1 MEDDEEEEEAVVVVA
16 AACECC
22 GFTQECTAPYMAGVR
37 ARYGGRWICGLCRD
51 AVGEELG
58 RADPPITPGEA
69 LDRHAAVCG
78 ARRASAPPSPEENAG
93 DLIAA
98 VRVLLLR
105 RLGSLS
111 SSPPPPG
118 RRVRST
124 PSSPRRGGAADVPDA
139 VAVAATAGVTL
150 ARTGSCFAALLE

>member
-1 MEDDEEEEEAVVVVA
+1 MEEVGGAEEVEEAAAVVVA

-22 GFTQECTAPYMAGVR
+22 GFTQECTAPYMAEVR
-37 ARYGGRWICGLCRD
+37 ARYGGRWICGLCGD
-51 AVGEELG
+51 AAGEELG
-58 RADPPITPGEA
+58 RADPPISPGEA
-69 LDRHAAVCG
+69 LDRHAAVCR

-105 RLGSLS
+105 RLGSGGA
-111 SSPPPPG
+111 SSPPPPP
-118 RRVRST
+118 RRVVRST
-124 PSSPRRGGAADVPDA
+124 PSSPRRG
-139 VAVAATAGVTL
+139 VAAAAAGVAL